1 VPRVLTETDIAGF
14 RERLCE
20 LATRIYVE
28 RGPENFNMRLLASEL
43 GVSAMTPYR
52 YYKDKEEI
60 LSAIRA
66 RAFNRFADQLERA
79 IESADTPPDKSMA
92 VGKAYIRFALEE
104 QTCFRLIFDFAEPKK
119 GTPVPEL
126 AAAEARAK
134 ATMTTHVRMMV
145 KEGYFEGD
153 PELIGHVLWAG
164 LHGVVV
170 LHLSGKLYG
179 DIDLFKLLDE
189 VRRVLRGA
197 YAVKEPALS

>member
-1 VPRVLTETDIAGF
+1 MPRVLTETDIAGF

-28 RGPENFNMRLLASEL
+28 RGPENFNMRLLAAEL

-52 YYKDKEEI
+52 YFKDKEEI

-79 IESADTPPDKSMA
+79 LETAGTPPEKSMA

-119 GTPVPEL
+119 GTAVPEL

-134 ATMTTHVRMMV
+134 ATMTNHVRVMV
-145 KEGYFEGD
+145 KEGYFDGD

-197 YAVKEPALS
+197 YAVKTPA

>member
-1 VPRVLTETDIAGF
+1 MPRVLTETDIAGF

-28 RGPENFNMRLLASEL
+28 RGPDNFNMRLLAAEL

-52 YYKDKEEI
+52 YFKDKDEI

-79 IESADTPPDKSMA
+79 LAMPGTPPEKSSA

-104 QTCFRLIFDFAEPKK
+104 QTCYRLMFDFAEIK
-119 GTPVPEL
+119 GRPVPEL
-126 AAAEARAK
+126 ALAEARAK
-134 ATMTTHVRMMV
+134 ATMTDHVRIMV
-145 KEGYFEGD
+145 DEGYFAGD
-153 PELIGHVLWAG
+153 PNLIGHALWSS

-170 LHLSGKLYG
+170 LHLAGKLNG
-179 DIDLFKLLDE
+179 EIELFTLLDE
-189 VRRVLRGA
+189 MRRVLGNA
-197 YAVKEPALS
+197 YRVKSPVSP

>member
-1 VPRVLTETDIAGF
+1 MPRVLTESDIADF

-28 RGPENFNMRLLASEL
+28 RGPENFNMRLLAAEM

-52 YYKDKEEI
+52 YFKDKDEI
-60 LSAIRA
+60 LSSIRA

-79 IESADTPPDKSMA
+79 LATPGTPPEKSSA
-92 VGKAYIRFALEE
+92 VGKAYVRFALEE
-104 QTCFRLIFDFAEPKK
+104 QTCFRLIFDFAEPRK

-134 ATMTTHVRMMV
+134 ATMTTHIRMMV
-145 KEGYFEGD
+145 KEGYFSGD

-170 LHLSGKLYG
+170 LHLSNKLYG
-179 DIDLFKLLDE
+179 DIDLFKLLNE
-189 VRRVLRGA
+189 VRRVLRSA
-197 YAVKEPALS
+197 YAVKTPAEA

>member
-28 RGPENFNMRLLASEL
+28 RGPDNFNMRLLAAEL

-52 YYKDKEEI
+52 YFKDKDEI

-66 RAFNRFADQLERA
+66 RAFNRFADQLER
-79 IESADTPPDKSMA
+79 SVSGPGTPPEKSAA

-104 QTCFRLIFDFAEPKK
+104 QTCFRLIFDFSERR

-126 AAAEARAK
+126 ALAEARAK

-145 KEGYFEGD
+145 KEGYFTGD

-164 LHGVVV
+164 LHGAVA

-197 YAVKEPALS
+197 YAVKMPA

>member
-1 VPRVLTETDIAGF
+1 MDPESWVPG
-14 RERLCE
+14 
-20 LATRIYVE
+20 
-28 RGPENFNMRLLASEL
+28 
-43 GVSAMTPYR
+43 
-52 YYKDKEEI
+52 
-60 LSAIRA
+60 
-66 RAFNRFADQLERA
+66 
-79 IESADTPPDKSMA
+79 TPPEKSAA

-104 QTCFRLIFDFAEPKK
+104 QTCFRLIFDFNEPK

-126 AAAEARAK
+126 AAAAARAK

-145 KEGYFEGD
+145 KEGYFHGD

-164 LHGVVV
+164 LHGAVV

-197 YAVKEPALS
+197 YTVKTPVSA

>member
-1 VPRVLTETDIAGF
+1 MPRVLTETDIAGF

-52 YYKDKEEI
+52 YFKDKDEI
-60 LSAIRA
+60 LSAMRA

-79 IESADTPPDKSMA
+79 LETPGTPPEKSSA
-92 VGKAYIRFALEE
+92 VGRAYIRFALEE
-104 QTCFRLIFDFAEPKK
+104 QTCFRLMFDFAEAR
-119 GTPVPEL
+119 GNPVPEL
-126 AAAEARAK
+126 AAAEVRAK
-134 ATMTTHVRMMV
+134 ATMTNHVRMMV
-145 KEGYFEGD
+145 KEGYFNGD
-153 PELIGHVLWAG
+153 PDLIGHVLWAG

-179 DIDLFKLLDE
+179 DIDLFTLLDE

-197 YAVKEPALS
+197 YAVRSPVSA

>member
-1 VPRVLTETDIAGF
+1 MPRVLTETDIAGF

-28 RGPENFNMRLLASEL
+28 RGPENFNMRLLAAEL

-52 YYKDKEEI
+52 YFKDKEEI

-79 IESADTPPDKSMA
+79 VAVPGAPPEKSMA

-119 GTPVPEL
+119 GTAVPEL

-134 ATMTTHVRMMV
+134 ATMTNHVRMMV
-145 KEGYFEGD
+145 KEGYFDGD

-197 YAVKEPALS
+197 YAVKTHA

>member
-1 VPRVLTETDIAGF
+1 MPRVLTESDIANF

-20 LATRIYVE
+20 LATQIYVE

-52 YYKDKEEI
+52 YFKDKDEI

-79 IESADTPPDKSMA
+79 IESAATPPEKSMA

-104 QTCFRLIFDFAEPKK
+104 QTCFRLIFDFNEPK

-126 AAAEARAK
+126 AAAAARAK

-145 KEGYFEGD
+145 KDGYFQGD

-197 YAVKEPALS
+197 YAVKMPVSA

>member
-1 VPRVLTETDIAGF
+1 MPRVLTENDIADF

-28 RGPENFNMRLLASEL
+28 RGPENFNMRLLAAEM

-52 YYKDKEEI
+52 YFKDKDEI
-60 LSAIRA
+60 VSSIRA
-66 RAFNRFADQLERA
+66 RAFNRFADQLEKA
-79 IESADTPPDKSMA
+79 LAAPGTPPEKASA
-92 VGKAYIRFALEE
+92 VGQAYVRFALEE
-104 QTCFRLIFDFAEPKK
+104 QTCFRLIFDFAEAK
-119 GTPVPEL
+119 GTRVPEL

-134 ATMTTHVRMMV
+134 ATMTTHVHMMV
-145 KEGYFEGD
+145 KEGYFSGD

-170 LHLSGKLYG
+170 LHLANKLYG

-197 YAVKEPALS
+197 YAVKTPAEA

>member
-1 VPRVLTETDIAGF
+1 MPRVLTESDIASF

-52 YYKDKEEI
+52 YFKDKDEI

-66 RAFNRFADQLERA
+66 RAFNRFADQLEGA
-79 IESADTPPDKSMA
+79 MAAPGSLPEKSAA

-104 QTCFRLIFDFAEPKK
+104 QTCFRLIFDFNEPK

-126 AAAEARAK
+126 ASAAARAK

-145 KEGYFEGD
+145 KEGYFQGD
-153 PELIGHVLWAG
+153 PELIGHALWAG
-164 LHGVVV
+164 LHGVAV

-179 DIDLFKLLDE
+179 DIDLL
-189 VRRVLRGA
+189 
-197 YAVKEPALS
+197 

>member
-1 VPRVLTETDIAGF
+1 MPRVLTETDIAGF

-52 YYKDKEEI
+52 YFKDKDEI
-60 LSAIRA
+60 LSAMRA

-79 IESADTPPDKSMA
+79 LETPGTPPEKSSA
-92 VGKAYIRFALEE
+92 VGRAYIRFALEE
-104 QTCFRLIFDFAEPKK
+104 QTCFRLMFDFAEAR
-119 GTPVPEL
+119 GNPVPEL
-126 AAAEARAK
+126 AAAEVRAK
-134 ATMTTHVRMMV
+134 ATMTNHVRMMV
-145 KEGYFEGD
+145 KEGYFNGD
-153 PELIGHVLWAG
+153 PDLIGHVLWAS

-179 DIDLFKLLDE
+179 DIDLFTLLDE

-197 YAVKEPALS
+197 YAVRSPVSA